1 MFLSLLSSV
10 STPKPHFTSHLS
22 ICSIACHQSLM
33 ATDLTDLEKEKQLSH
48 QNLMAEHLLLI
59 PLFPFYLFVAYSFF
73 SFYYLNQTDR
83 GPVVKVSGVL

>member
-1 MFLSLLSSV
+1 
-10 STPKPHFTSHLS
+10 
-22 ICSIACHQSLM
+22 M
-33 ATDLTDLEKEKQLSH
+33 AIGLTDLEKEKQLSY

-83 GPVVKVSGVL
+83 GPVVKIQCLKKPVKCFVLFDCLRNISRTRKDKSI

>member
-1 MFLSLLSSV
+1 
-10 STPKPHFTSHLS
+10 
-22 ICSIACHQSLM
+22 M

-59 PLFPFYLFVAYSFF
+59 PLFPFYLFIAYSFF

-83 GPVVKVSGVL
+83 GLVVKVSGVL

>member
-1 MFLSLLSSV
+1 MFLSLLSSA

-22 ICSIACHQSLM
+22 ICSIACHQTLM
-33 ATDLTDLEKEKQLSH
+33 ATGLTDLEKEKQLSY
-48 QNLMAEHLLLI
+48 QILMAEHLLLI